1 MGKCNYYMPSEPMKL
16 GIYWYVSTL
25 THDIMHSYLQ
35 IIELILHN
43 SFTEVQRR
51 LSYPFYCV
59 HSLEDLHLPGQDNQ
73 IQFHSQ
79 SPKVYHIT
87 HLERAWPSTNP

>member
-1 MGKCNYYMPSEPMKL
+1 MGKCNYYMPFEPMKL

-25 THDIMHSYLQ
+25 THDIMHSCLQ
-35 IIELILHN
+35 IIELIIHN

-51 LSYPFYCV
+51 LSYPFYYV

-73 IQFHSQ
+73 
-79 SPKVYHIT
+79 
-87 HLERAWPSTNP
+87 